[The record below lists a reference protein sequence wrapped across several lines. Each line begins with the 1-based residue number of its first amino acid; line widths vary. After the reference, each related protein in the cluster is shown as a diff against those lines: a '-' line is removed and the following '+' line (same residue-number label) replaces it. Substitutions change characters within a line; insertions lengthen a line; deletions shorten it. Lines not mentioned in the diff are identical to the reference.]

1 MSASVFYKQKIC
13 VCFQCCMCNLFSF
26 KIFSWDEVT
35 SVLVYLFCW
44 LEHKRYYKL
53 PKLTSSIYQL
63 ETNGG
68 GEPAGGEHQQARN
81 HHVCS
86 AGSLRRLCRT
96 GVALWLHQ
104 KIKCWSA
111 QTVWR
116 SYVVCSSFGNRW
128 VTANLFFLPYP
139 SVAFLLFGT
148 KSYFLMM
155 YGKGTRSSS
164 GSCDFERWRHEIAV
178 TAANFRLH
186 FAQFSVWLTG
196 TLSSLCALVSVC
208 IASQHLSNRS
218 WFHYHLQLSIWETE
232 ARLSARLTV
241 CVRARAARVLTC

>member
-1 MSASVFYKQKIC
+1 MEEENQ
-13 VCFQCCMCNLFSF
+13 Q
-26 KIFSWDEVT
+26 E
-35 SVLVYLFCW
+35 
-44 LEHKRYYKL
+44 
-53 PKLTSSIYQL
+53 
-63 ETNGG
+63 
-68 GEPAGGEHQQARN
+68 EHQQAGN

-86 AGSLRRLCRT
+86 AGSLRHLCRT
-96 GVALWLHQ
+96 GLALWLHQ

-178 TAANFRLH
+178 TTANFRLH

-218 WFHYHLQLSIWETE
+218 WFHYHPQLSIWETQ

-241 CVRARAARVLTC
+241 CVRTRRASAHLLNVIGREPPESSKDHCEFATSVTLMYRHTRSQRSRNLLDWNVVS